1 MKVVL
6 DTNVLISAYV
16 FPGGNPEAAY
26 RLVLGGAVE
35 LVTSRPLLAEF
46 GRELEGKFGW
56 EPSKSEEA
64 VRQVAR
70 LAALAEPGE
79 RLAIVAEDPAD
90 DRVLGA
96 AIAGPAAYIVS
107 GDRHPLDLGSF
118 GVRIITATAFLE
130 LAANPGQ
137 KDLIRQGDQN
147 EERADAT
154 PTY

>member
-1 MKVVL
+1 MRVVL

-16 FPGGNPEAAY
+16 FPGGNPEAVY

-46 GRELEGKFGW
+46 GRVLESKFGW
-56 EPSKSEEA
+56 EPSKSEEV

-90 DRVLGA
+90 DRVLEA
-96 AIAGPAAYIVS
+96 AVAGSAANIVS
-107 GDRHPLDLGSF
+107 GDRHLLDLRSF
-118 GVRIITATAFLE
+118 RGIRIITATAFLE
-130 LAANPGQ
+130 LGAKPAAGSCHPPAGRSAEL
-137 KDLIRQGDQN
+137 D
-147 EERADAT
+147 
-154 PTY
+154 